1 MPLLVSGDT
10 RRFLYL
16 VRKLV
21 NNSVRRT
28 ETATNNTIKINLYY
42 SEGLTNWNQTN
53 QEVVSLLEEKDEC

>member
-16 VRKLV
+16 VKKLV

-53 QEVVSLLEEKDEC
+53 QEVVSLLEEKEED